1 MRHPPRG
8 FFLRLISG
16 ERLAYASMQAI
27 LLQVAAVL
35 INVLT
40 GVITARVLGAEGRG
54 VYAAATT
61 WAILLGSAATAGL
74 SHGVLIHIR
83 QRPDASRPIVL
94 CGLIATLIVATVL
107 SVLAAIYMPLLL
119 GRRAAGALDLARAS
133 LVLVHLGAL
142 GVIVRQAFAGEGRYL
157 AANLAAFIP
166 TLLHALLLVA
176 FLMSNRLNVATAIA
190 SVAGG
195 SALALVLL
203 APALLRHLRGT
214 LSELG
219 GVWGKLLDFA
229 RRAVF
234 ADLFALC
241 AAWADRLILIHLL
254 SPAQLGIYVVAASLA
269 LRITVF
275 TPKTNLLLS
284 AMSGEEPERAVQLH
298 NLALRMTIAVFIPL
312 LAVTFL
318 LDRLLMAVVYGAEF
332 AAAVLVFRV
341 LVVDRILSRL
351 ASISS
356 QLFLALG
363 RPGLNSII
371 RGIELAVLVMAVA
384 SLAPQHGAV
393 GAAWGLLA
401 GTGVRIA
408 LSWALLMSM
417 LKLPFPRLW
426 LNRHDVIGMRSM
438 LD

>member
-1 MRHPPRG
+1 MGHPPTG
-8 FFLRLISG
+8 FFLRLLSG

-40 GVITARVLGAEGRG
+40 GAITARVLGAEGRG

-74 SHGVLIHIR
+74 SHGVLIHSR
-83 QRPDASRPIVL
+83 QRPDATRAIVL
-94 CGLIATLIVATVL
+94 CGLAATLVVATVL
-107 SVLAAIYMPLLL
+107 SILAAIYMPLLL

-142 GVIVRQAFAGEGRYL
+142 GVIVRQAFAGQGRYL

-176 FLMSNRLNVATAIA
+176 LLVAGALTVATAIA
-190 SVAGG
+190 SVAAG
-195 SALALVLL
+195 SALALVIL
-203 APALLRHLRGT
+203 APPLLRRLRGT

-219 GVWGKLLDFA
+219 HVWRRLMDFA

-234 ADLFALC
+234 ADLFSLC

-269 LRITVF
+269 LRIAVF

-312 LAVTFL
+312 LAMVFL
-318 LDRLLMAVVYGAEF
+318 VDRLLMTFVYGAEF
-332 AAAVLVFRV
+332 AAAVLVFRI
-341 LVVDRILSRL
+341 LVVDRVLSRL

-363 RPGLNSII
+363 RPGLNSTI
-371 RGIELAVLVMAVA
+371 RGLELAVLVVVVA
-384 SLAPQHGAV
+384 SLAPRHGAV
-393 GAAWGLLA
+393 GAAWGILA
-401 GTGVRIA
+401 GTGVRVA
-408 LSWALLMSM
+408 LSWALLMTT

-426 LNRHDVIGMRSM
+426 LNRHDVTGMRSM
-438 LD
+438 LE